1 MGGRRNII
9 TAVIGAFVIALTFV
23 LYFLIVRNPE
33 IMDWIGLIFIL
44 IAEISLFGGLIAT
57 DIKARQST
65 GVMLRSGAYSVLI
78 VYTAVAVILSI
89 LFLSV
94 PGLRDDIRLFIAVQI
109 VIIAVTAII
118 LLLIIAGSR
127 AVANSNKA
135 AEQSVS
141 SMYGL
146 MNKVMAMKDDSKN
159 LQYSDSLGKIY
170 EAIKYSD
177 LSSATA
183 QDDALSDKII
193 KLESILSSDIDDKT
207 EKVTQIINDILLLVK
222 QKTAD
227 LKARKSGVI

>member
-159 LQYSDSLGKIY
+159 FQYSDSLGKIY
-170 EAIKYSD
+170 EA
-177 LSSATA
+177 T